1 MKKIFLALFL
11 SLSIVA
17 PQQVAAAWSDLVIV
31 LDPGHGGDDPGAC
44 YASSSVN
51 NYTESWLVLQCAGN
65 VYNTLSALGANVYMT
80 RFEDDFS
87 GEVDL
92 SPRRAFC
99 YTYGSDVFVSFHLN
113 AANASAHGTETYY
126 SADYSS
132 NSYSLAYVMQTALID
147 RFSTVNGS
155 GGYELIDRG
164 VKSANYT
171 VITAG
176 ESYPSILTES
186 LFIDCWSD
194 WQLIQDVT
202 STGFYTWVD
211 AHLQGIYNYVTAYE
225 GYSVTEPTYFTG
237 GGGGSS
243 SSETPYIDVS
253 SNEVTLTCEAGQS
266 VSTEVTVKGNK
277 LNGWCFI
284 TVEDPDGV
292 FSVSPTG
299 LTVDGE
305 PNYTFVDG
313 EPVVTITFSPKV
325 AGNYPADI
333 DLSNTWNE
341 RFITFKSVDV
351 NGNDVY
357 QWIAL
362 NGVATE
368 PAAKTP
374 TITTSTQNVSLSAV
388 VGESASKTIT
398 VNGSALEGN
407 ITLALSGKDANLFK
421 LSQTSIA
428 KTSASTNV
436 TITYTPSAVAN
447 HSATLTLTSKNAPT
461 VTIPISGTGKNNV
474 VINGY
479 EMTQDWAQTEN
490 HIAVASAGRCWG
502 TGFDGKIY
510 FNDYN
515 NSKLYYWSESGLTD
529 AGTSTAG
536 TAITNDDAGNI
547 ILSTSVWSSA
557 PTALKILPAG
567 STTYQDLTITLPTG
581 VSANS
586 MMYMGKAIGDVM
598 SEEGGAIYLIP
609 NLATAVAKVIIKN
622 GVQASASVIDV
633 SSVITAD
640 AATIATPLTSDINSD
655 LIAVKDRDTRHFYHN
670 MNDAFEAFPDN
681 GTTTTQGGTIFN
693 LAGKLFVVET
703 IGSSYCDGFQV
714 VDVEKNAIVAS
725 HTEVNA
731 TAAYKPN
738 PNIITAEVVSDF
750 EAKLYQYVPGQYA
763 SQYTFKVNA
772 TVGVENIVEAKSEMS
787 IAVAGQDLYINGIE
801 VADVEI
807 YSIAGT
813 LVAKEANANVN
824 ISALA
829 SGIYI
834 VKATDVNGYIYTAK
848 ISFK

>member
-1 MKKIFLALFL
+1 MKKIFLALIL
-11 SLSIVA
+11 SLSIVV
-17 PQQVAAAWSDLVIV
+17 PQHINAAWSDVVIV

-51 NYTESWLVLQCAGN
+51 NYTESWLVLQCASN
-65 VYNTLSALGANVYMT
+65 VYNTLSGLGANVYMT

-92 SPRRAFC
+92 SPRRAYC

-126 SADYSS
+126 YYSGSS
-132 NSYSLAYVMQTALID
+132 NLAYTMQDALIS
-147 RFSTVNGS
+147 RFSTVNGT

-164 VKSANYT
+164 VKTAGYT

-176 ESYPSILTES
+176 EAYPSILTES
-186 LFIDCWSD
+186 LFIDCYSD
-194 WQLIQDVT
+194 WQLIQDT
-202 STGFYTWVD
+202 SSTGFYTWVD
-211 AHLQGIYNYVTAYE
+211 AHLQGIYDYVTAYE
-225 GYSVTEPTYFTG
+225 GYSVTEPSYYTG

-243 SSETPYIDVS
+243 SSTPFIDVS
-253 SNEVTLTCEAGQS
+253 SNEVTLTCEAGKS
-266 VSTEVTVKGNK
+266 VSQEITVKGNK
-277 LNGWCFI
+277 LNGWCYI
-284 TVEDPDGV
+284 TVEDADGV
-292 FSVSPTG
+292 FSVNPTG
-299 LTVDGE
+299 LTVDGA
-305 PNYTFVDG
+305 PNYNFVDG

-325 AGNYPADI
+325 AGNYPADT
-333 DLSNTWNE
+333 DPSNTWNE
-341 RFITFKSVDV
+341 RFVTFKSVDV
-351 NGNDVY
+351 DGNDVY

-362 NGVATE
+362 NGIATE
-368 PAAKTP
+368 PVPETP
-374 TITTSTQNVSLSAV
+374 TITASAKNVSLSAV

-398 VNGSALEGN
+398 VTGNALEGD
-407 ITLALSGKDANLFK
+407 ITLALSGADANLFE
-421 LSQTSIA
+421 LSQTTIA
-428 KTSASTNV
+428 KASANANV
-436 TITYTPSAVAN
+436 TITYTPSEATN
-447 HSATLTLTSKNAPT
+447 HSATLTLSSKNAPT

-490 HIAVASAGRCWG
+490 HITVASAGRCWA

-510 FNDYN
+510 FNDYDN
-515 NSKLYYWSESGLTD
+515 TKLYYWTKTGLTD

-536 TAITNDDAGNI
+536 TAITNDDANNI
-547 ILSTSVWSSA
+547 ILSTTVWSAA

-567 STTYQDLTITLPTG
+567 STTYQDLAITLPTG
-581 VSANS
+581 VTAAS

-598 SEEGGAIYLIP
+598 SNEGGAIYLIP
-609 NLATAVAKVIIKN
+609 SGATAVAKIIIKN

-640 AATIATPLTSDINSD
+640 AATFATPLTSDINSD
-655 LIAVKDRDTRHFYHN
+655 LIAVKLRANKHFYHN

-681 GTTTTQGGTIFN
+681 STTTTQGGTLFN
-693 LAGKLFVVET
+693 LAGKLFAVEP
-703 IGSSYCDGFQV
+703 IGTSYCDGFQV
-714 VDVEKNAIVAS
+714 VDIEKNTIAAS
-725 HTEVNA
+725 HAEVNT
-731 TAAYKPN
+731 TAAFKPN
-738 PNIITAEVVSDF
+738 PNIITAEVVSDY

-763 SQYTFKVNA
+763 AQYTFKVSA
-772 TVGVENIVEAKSEMS
+772 TVGVEDIVDAKNDMS
-787 IAVAGQDLYINGIE
+787 IAVAGQDLHINGIE

-807 YSIAGT
+807 YSISGI

-824 ISALA
+824 ISSLA

-834 VKATDVNGYIYTAK
+834 VKATDVNGYTYTAK

>member
-92 SPRRAFC
+92 SPRRAYC

-113 AANASAHGTETYY
+113 AADASAHGTETYY

-132 NSYSLAYVMQTALID
+132 NSYSLAYVMQTALTD
-147 RFSTVNGS
+147 RFSTVDGS

-351 NGNDVY
+351 NGNDIY

-362 NGVATE
+362 NGVATAPATEDPVE
-368 PAAKTP
+368 PEPGT
-374 TITTSTQNVSLSAV
+374 
-388 VGESASKTIT
+388 T
-398 VNGSALEGN
+398 VNP
-407 ITLALSGKDANLFK
+407 
-421 LSQTSIA
+421 
-428 KTSASTNV
+428 STD
-436 TITYTPSAVAN
+436 
-447 HSATLTLTSKNAPT
+447 
-461 VTIPISGTGKNNV
+461 V
-474 VINGY
+474 V
-479 EMTQDWAQTEN
+479 
-490 HIAVASAGRCWG
+490 
-502 TGFDGKIY
+502 
-510 FNDYN
+510 
-515 NSKLYYWSESGLTD
+515 SGLTEVWNYSQKSGNTADWITNGAQVTQDMAFANGKLYVVHRNGSNSDNKIYIVD
-529 AGTSTAG
+529 AYNGAKVGVLDVSPCTTGTYLLSSIEAIGGKIIASNLAASGTSQLNVYLWD
-536 TAITNDDAGNI
+536 NDDATPTTL
-547 ILSTSVWSSA
+547 LSTTSHCDVRAGDALSVSGDLSNGRIWFAYGSKVYYYTIINGAVVSTEPTVVNLTKNGSEYAISNTSATPNITVESDGSFWVSSKDYVAAHFAATGEWIEDLSLDIIGNKQGTDFKVLNLGSKKYVAATKYLNTTDATNGLTDVAFMLLNVTNGVSSA
-557 PTALKILPAG
+557 T
-567 STTYQDLTITLPTG
+567 
-581 VSANS
+581 
-586 MMYMGKAIGDVM
+586 AIGTYPQAGLGTSRNTSFRNTICFD
-598 SEEGGAIYLIP
+598 IDDQ
-609 NLATAVAKVIIKN
+609 NLNLWVLA
-622 GVQASASVIDV
+622 
-633 SSVITAD
+633 
-640 AATIATPLTSDINSD
+640 P
-655 LIAVKDRDTRHFYHN
+655 F
-670 MNDAFEAFPDN
+670 
-681 GTTTTQGGTIFN
+681 QG
-693 LAGKLFVVET
+693 
-703 IGSSYCDGFQV
+703 
-714 VDVEKNAIVAS
+714 
-725 HTEVNA
+725 
-731 TAAYKPN
+731 AAYYKFQH
-738 PNIITAEVVSDF
+738 S
-750 EAKLYQYVPGQYA
+750 
-763 SQYTFKVNA
+763 S
-772 TVGVENIVEAKSEMS
+772 TVGIDDLACNVDDFGVFVGATNIEIK
-787 IAVAGQDLYINGIE
+787 GIE

-807 YSIAGT
+807 YSIAGA

-834 VKATDVNGYIYTAK
+834 VKATDVNGYTYTAK